1 MAQFGAL
8 GLDLASQPAPDV
20 VTKKA
25 VAEVLGV
32 HPSRVSQL
40 IKQGMPTEPNGRV
53 SIAKARAWAAAH
65 LDPTRAKILRDTG
78 QGRPSSAGGA
88 IRVELDT
95 VRVARAR
102 LELDR
107 QRGALVDRQS
117 VEAAVFARARAERD
131 AHMAWA
137 VRVAPV
143 IAVRLGID
151 AAVLLA
157 QLEAEMRLHL
167 EQLAGLSLQELLPS

>member
-8 GLDLASQPAPDV
+8 GLELSGQPAPDV
-20 VTKKA
+20 VSKKA

-40 IKQGMPTEPNGRV
+40 IARGMPTEPNGRV
-53 SIAKARAWAAAH
+53 SIAKARAWAAEH
-65 LDPTRAKILRDTG
+65 LDPTRAKILRGNG
-78 QGRPSSAGGA
+78 QGAASAGA
-88 IRVELDT
+88 STVRIELDS

-102 LELDR
+102 LELER
-107 QRGALVDRQS
+107 QRGALIDRKA

-131 AHMAWA
+131 THMAWT
-137 VRVAPV
+137 VRVAPT

-151 AAVLLA
+151 AAQLLA

-167 EQLAGLSLQELLPS
+167 EQLAAQPLLELAPS

>member
-1 MAQFGAL
+1 MAQFGTLAL
-8 GLDLASQPAPDV
+8 DVPNQPAPDV

-40 IKQGMPTEPNGRV
+40 IAQGMPTEPNGRV
-53 SIAKARAWAAAH
+53 SIAKARAWVAAN
-65 LDPTRAKILRDTG
+65 LDPSRAKILRGTG
-78 QGRPSSAGGA
+78 QGVPSTSGGA

-102 LELDR
+102 LELER
-107 QRGALVDRQS
+107 QRGTLIDRQS

-137 VRVAPV
+137 VRVAPT

-151 AAVLLA
+151 GAALLA

-167 EQLAGLSLQELLPS
+167 EQLAAQSLSQLVP

>member
-8 GLDLASQPAPDV
+8 GLDLSSQPAPDV

-25 VAEVLGV
+25 VAELLGV

-40 IKQGMPTEPNGRV
+40 IKQGLPTEPNGRV
-53 SIAKARAWAAAH
+53 SIVKARAWVAAH
-65 LDPTRAKILRDTG
+65 LDPTRAKILRGTG
-78 QGRPSSAGGA
+78 QGAHSTSGGA

-102 LELDR
+102 LELER
-107 QRGALVDRQS
+107 QRGTLIDRQS

-137 VRVAPV
+137 VRIAPV
-143 IAVRLGID
+143 IAVRLGLD

-167 EQLAGLSLQELLPS
+167 EHLAGLSLQELVPS

>member
-1 MAQFGAL
+1 M
-8 GLDLASQPAPDV
+8 
-20 VTKKA
+20 
-25 VAEVLGV
+25 LGV

-53 SIAKARAWAAAH
+53 SIAKARAWAAAP

-102 LELDR
+102 LELER
-107 QRGALVDRQS
+107 QRGTLVDRQS

-137 VRVAPV
+137 VRIAPV
-143 IAVRLGID
+143 IAVRLD

-167 EQLAGLSLQELLPS
+167 EHLAGLSLQELLPS